1 MEPRPG
7 AAGADPVTAGAA
19 IQMAPATDRQMLAV
33 ALLGAWIVGAIN
45 VAVGADTR
53 GLLEND
59 VWTPWHVPIYLGIS
73 AVVIY
78 LLRLARVAVSQRHPR
93 GLVPPEFK
101 GTVLGAGMLVLY
113 LPLDVAW
120 SALVGTP
127 ADFERVIAVPR
138 IWLAAGI
145 IGLTS
150 GPIVAGLRRARSPLS
165 RTASIALVIA
175 TSAAGATITF
185 FSSPF
190 SAIVLE
196 PGMRQPETII
206 QGAEPIIELH
216 RLAID
221 GSSNVVVARGAEL
234 REPSQSR
241 NGMRIATIEWREPP
255 GGSRPEA
262 EIHVMAAD
270 GTGRREVTNDR
281 EWKGQVSWSPD
292 GTKLAYMATAFAALA
307 TQPTAAPGPVG
318 APAPGGDPG
327 PLVYSGPGG
336 DWDIVVLDLETAI
349 ASTLVSG
356 PGQEG
361 RPTWSPDG
369 TRVAFYST
377 RGGSFDVWMMDV
389 TSGEL
394 TRLTD
399 DPADDWGASW
409 SQDGGTIVFNSNR
422 EGLHRIFELNVEN
435 GDARRITDGPD
446 EDWGPVYSPDGKWIA
461 FTSGRTG
468 KTELWLM
475 PAGGGPARRLTN
487 TFDRYPELTAGGW
500 SPGSDSIVYASREL
514 FAGEGPVADDRLA
527 MASFPLIGAI
537 LSLVIGLL
545 LTSGSLFPLATG
557 LGVVL
562 TLGPPTLASGQ
573 LQWLPATFVAALIVE
588 VAIWQSR
595 RRAAGTTRIAT
606 LAALAA
612 AAWAVAFFVIGDV
625 TGELVWDVN
634 LLATA
639 VALAGLTAFAAA
651 AAIASG
657 RVKAS

>member
-1 MEPRPG
+1 MEPRPD
-7 AAGADPVTAGAA
+7 AASADPVTAGAA
-19 IQMAPATDRQMLAV
+19 IQVAPATDRQMLAV
-33 ALLGAWIVGAIN
+33 AVLGAWIVGGIN
-45 VAVGADTR
+45 LALAADTR

-59 VWTPWHVPIYLGIS
+59 VWTPWHVPIYLGIG

-93 GLVPPEFK
+93 GLVPTEFK
-101 GTVLGAGMLVLY
+101 GTFLGAAMLVVY

-120 SALVGTP
+120 SAVVGAP

-138 IWLAAGI
+138 LWLAAGI

-150 GPIVAGLRRARSPLS
+150 GPILAGLRRAAAPPS

-190 SAIVLE
+190 SSIVLE
-196 PGMRQPETII
+196 PGLLQPATVIP
-206 QGAEPIIELH
+206 GADPIIELH

-221 GSSNVVVARGAEL
+221 GSSNAVLARGPEL

-241 NGMRIATIEWREPP
+241 DGMRIATIEWREPP
-255 GGSRPEA
+255 GGSRPET
-262 EIHVMAAD
+262 EIHVMGAD
-270 GTGRREVTNDR
+270 GTGRREATNDR
-281 EWKGQVSWSPD
+281 EWKGQASWSPD
-292 GTKLAYMATAFAALA
+292 GTKLAYMATAFAAHA

-318 APAPGGDPG
+318 APDPGGDPG

-336 DWDIVVLDLETAI
+336 DWDIVVLDLETATT
-349 ASTLVSG
+349 STLVSG

-361 RPTWSPDG
+361 RPAWSPDG
-369 TRVAFYST
+369 TRIAFYST
-377 RGGSFDVWMMDV
+377 RGGSLDVWMVDV

-399 DPADDWGASW
+399 DPADDWSASW
-409 SQDGGTIVFNSNR
+409 SPDGSTIVFNSNR
-422 EGLHRIFELNVEN
+422 EGRHRIFALDVES
-435 GDARRITDGPD
+435 GDVRRISDGPN
-446 EDWGPVYSPDGKWIA
+446 EDWGPAYSPDGQWIA
-461 FTSGRTG
+461 FTSDRTG

-475 PAGGGPARRLTN
+475 PAGGGPAQRLTN

-537 LSLVIGLL
+537 LGLAIGLL
-545 LTSGSLFPLATG
+545 LASGSRFPLATS
-557 LGVVL
+557 LVVIL

-573 LQWLPATFVAALIVE
+573 LRWLPATIAAALIVE
-588 VAIWQSR
+588 VAAWQ
-595 RRAAGTTRIAT
+595 TRQLALAT
-606 LAALAA
+606 ARVGALAALGA
-612 AAWAVAFFVIGDV
+612 AAWAIAFFVIGDL
-625 TGELVWDVN
+625 TGDLVWGPN

-651 AAIASG
+651 GIASG
-657 RVKAS
+657 RVRAI